1 MISIALSRAVRN
13 VVLIFADADLFD
25 HLVPADDIG
34 LDAGHEFLRRA
45 ADRFY
50 TALKNRS
57 LISATFT
64 TLSVSWFSRATI
76 DAGVHDD
83 ASKP

>member
-1 MISIALSRAVRN
+1 MGGSIQFDFDRFLRIDATSSNANDQYRPVRAVRN

-50 TALKNRS
+50 TALKT
-57 LISATFT
+57 A
-64 TLSVSWFSRATI
+64 
-76 DAGVHDD
+76 
-83 ASKP
+83 P